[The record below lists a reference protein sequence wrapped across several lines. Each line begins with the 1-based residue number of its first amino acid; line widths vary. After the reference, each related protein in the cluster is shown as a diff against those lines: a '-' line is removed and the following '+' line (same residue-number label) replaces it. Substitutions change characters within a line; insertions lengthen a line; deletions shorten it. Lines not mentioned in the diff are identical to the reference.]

1 MKELLNFN
9 MKELFNN
16 KLLWIPI
23 ITWFVVQF
31 VKLIVEI
38 VSAKDRK
45 INFKRV
51 IGAGGMPSSHTACIA
66 SLATSIGMSQGFG
79 SPLFAFAVVMCLI
92 IMYDAQGVRRAAGKQ
107 AAVLNKIIESD
118 GKDLNIQE
126 KLVELLGHT
135 PLEVFVGAIVGIAFG
150 IIFSLLWDL

>member
-1 MKELLNFN
+1 MVELL
-9 MKELFNN
+9 NN
-16 KLLWIPI
+16 KLLWIPL
-23 ITWFVVQF
+23 ITWFVVQI

-51 IGAGGMPSSHTACIA
+51 IGAGGIPSSHTACIT

-79 SPLFAFAVVMCLI
+79 SPLFALSVIMCFI

-118 GKDLNIQE
+118 GKDLNIQG

-135 PLEVFVGAIVGIAFG
+135 PFEVFVGAIVGIAFG
-150 IIFSLLWDL
+150 ILFSVLWDL